1 MNHGAD
7 GNGSIE
13 SSGRREG
20 HNESL
25 WWSAE
30 HMETPGTTQG
40 WGAVIVDHVEPTDRG
55 WSPDGRCCSV
65 KTDLALV
72 VAASLVLAQK
82 RKKGP
87 F

>member
-1 MNHGAD
+1 MRVCGGAPSTWRPQEPPR
-7 GNGSIE
+7 GGE
-13 SSGRREG
+13 
-20 HNESL
+20 
-25 WWSAE
+25 
-30 HMETPGTTQG
+30 
-40 WGAVIVDHVEPTDRG
+40 AVVVGHVEPTDRG